1 VCIMSTL
8 PPTPIP
14 EDNQILGYC
23 GLWNGYFIGTS
34 AASVVLIGLI
44 LYLSYRRDKAHSPGV
59 IDFGLPWGI
68 GCFLFHIGLWN
79 MAPPNIFFVLFYEGL
94 PGLFPYNTRA
104 ACIQVENI
112 PIITTFFILL
122 GLQIVF
128 LYSHDSLAEC
138 VRPELCNDDDLLPK
152 GAAVE
157 EGDNA
162 KVLLVGMPN
171 RGRLLVERLEA
182 RRNWKS
188 KQSAEHFVAR
198 TIAAF
203 YPYVGFMKQLAHIRN
218 NINTKGLSEDDYE
231 IVVGQR
237 STRENVYILPLKDN
251 EVDKVI
257 MSPFIR
263 NGPPL
268 GSFSSSE
275 SSKAARM
282 ALLLDEV
289 IRVLKPGGKIVCV
302 DGAGNILVQY
312 ADLRDK
318 LGEKNVS
325 ITLEKTRKL
334 EISIFFKMPLATARA
349 TKPLDW
355 TPPVKSPK
363 SPKSPRSPSNARR
376 LEAGYGDDQP
386 LVLSHQILNE
396 DELIGIDD
404 EGSEMDLDAKKEKLS
419 EPVVLGTMMPIQA
432 LIFFALCFLGTGT
445 FQYLNVPD
453 MIPIGERVGNLLPNV
468 ALSYPSMAFFEREF
482 VLVSSHFVS
491 VPQLLKHMLKTSTVA
506 LLATIFF
513 TALYSLPKLG
523 FQVALAQSS
532 LNSTVRGLIGIATSL
547 LLGFV
552 AYKLGRYR
560 TNIGLLKSRNLD
572 KETYWKFLQ

>member
-1 VCIMSTL
+1 MSTL

-23 GLWNGYFIGTS
+23 GLWNGYFIGNS
-34 AASVVLIGLI
+34 AASLLLIGLI
-44 LYLSYRRDKAHSPGV
+44 LYLSYRRDKSHSPGA

-79 MAPPNIFFVLFYEGL
+79 MAPPNIFFLLFYEGL
-94 PGLFPYNTRA
+94 PGLFPYNSRA

-112 PIITTFFILL
+112 PIITIFFILL

-128 LYSHDSLAEC
+128 LYSHDSLAKC
-138 VRPELCNDDDLLPK
+138 VRPELCNDDELLSK
-152 GAAVE
+152 GE

-162 KVLLVGMPN
+162 KVLLVGLVN

-182 RRNWKS
+182 RKNWKS
-188 KQSAEHFVAR
+188 KQSAEHYVAR
-198 TIAAF
+198 TIVAF
-203 YPYVGFMKQLAHIRN
+203 YPYVGFLKQLGHIRN
-218 NINTKGLSEDDYE
+218 NINIKGLSDDDYE

-257 MSPFIR
+257 MSPFFR
-263 NGPPL
+263 NGPPI

-289 IRVLKPGGKIVCV
+289 VRVLKPGGKIICV
-302 DGAGNILVQY
+302 DGAGNTLVQY

-325 ITLEKTRKL
+325 ITLEQSRKL
-334 EISIFFKMPLATARA
+334 EISVFFKMPLATARA

-355 TPPVKSPK
+355 KRPPPVKSPK
-363 SPKSPRSPSNARR
+363 SSKSPRSPSNARR
-376 LEAGYGDDQP
+376 LEEGGHCEGDDQA

-404 EGSEMDLDAKKEKLS
+404 EGSEVDVDAEKEKLS
-419 EPVVLGTMMPIQA
+419 EPLVMGIMMPIQA
-432 LIFFALCFLGTGT
+432 VIFFALCFLGTGT
-445 FQYLNVPD
+445 FQYLNVPT
-453 MIPIGERVGNLLPNV
+453 MIPIGERVANLLPNV
-468 ALSYPSMAFFEREF
+468 ALSYPNMAFFEREF

-491 VPQLLKHMLKTSTVA
+491 VAQLLKHMLKTSSVA

-547 LLGFV
+547 LLGFI

-572 KETYWKFLQ
+572 KETYWKYLQ